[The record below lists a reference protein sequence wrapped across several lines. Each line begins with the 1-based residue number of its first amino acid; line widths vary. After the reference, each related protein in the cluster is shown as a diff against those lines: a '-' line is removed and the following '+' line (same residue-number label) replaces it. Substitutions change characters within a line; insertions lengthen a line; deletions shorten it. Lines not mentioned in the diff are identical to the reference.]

1 MDTQTILDL
10 LLIRFAVI
18 AAGLTVLALI
28 AFAVALSLKRRGR
41 LDDVRHALEPLA
53 RQAFRAA
60 LTRRTTRPGRRS

>member
-1 MDTQTILDL
+1 METVLNL

-18 AAGLTVLALI
+18 AAGLTALALI

-41 LDDVRHALEPLA
+41 LDDVRHSLEPLA

-60 LTRRTTRPGRRS
+60 LSRRTTRDGRRS